1 MILIADRYLMDNA
14 SALSSASAR
23 PPGAPAAALASTS
36 GSSRTHETTFTAGV
50 PLFATPPLR
59 EPGQDEASATMPA
72 DPASLPPGL
81 ERIGGVRLLRL
92 VGTGGMG
99 RVYLGHH
106 EALDLAVAVKVMKD
120 GAGDQER
127 FINEARLAARIHDDH
142 IVRILNAGEEGGRA
156 FLVLEYVAGVNLK
169 QLLAEQGGLPW
180 RKAVDITLQAARGL
194 AAAHRAGVIHRDV
207 KPSNI
212 LVAANGVAKVTDLG
226 LAREA
231 FMDSGATETGHVLG
245 TPAYMA
251 PEQAR
256 DSRQAGPP
264 ADVYALGVSLWHM
277 LAGEVPFKKSSH
289 TNVLFAHLHENVP
302 DIRLRVPELPAVLCE
317 LMRRMLAKD
326 PSRRPADGAAV
337 VEELQRILGQPGTAS
352 VQRGSSILRRPRISR
367 ALGARIAAVL
377 LLGVVVS
384 SGFWAG
390 HGNVAPAVAVGDPA
404 PAANPPVPAGGDAW
418 HTPTRAVCLVGDQL
432 APATETAILQ
442 ALAASGLPVVERER
456 VATITGEQHLVRDGH
471 VDQLSAER
479 IGRMVGAHIVVFASE
494 RDGKVSLRTDL
505 LETATIVDI
514 QLATPDTVA
523 AKLDG
528 ALRKAVAALPV
539 QGLSAGTAV
548 DVGARHGL
556 RVGDHVELLDGTPAA
571 PGRTIAT
578 AEVVTVESSHA
589 VIRASQEL
597 PAGAPLLVR
606 RPDQA
611 P

>member
-1 MILIADRYLMDNA
+1 MILIADRYPMNNA

-23 PPGAPAAALASTS
+23 PAGAPAAAVSAS
-36 GSSRTHETTFTAGV
+36 GSSQTHETTFTAGV
-50 PLFATPPLR
+50 PLFATPPVR
-59 EPGQDEASATMPA
+59 AAGQDAVSATSLA

-81 ERIGGVRLLRL
+81 ERIGGIRLLRL

-120 GAGDQER
+120 GAGDQAR
-127 FINEARLAARIHDDH
+127 FVNEARLAARIHDDH
-142 IVRILNAGEEGGRA
+142 IVRILHAGEEGGRA

-169 QLLAEQGGLPW
+169 QMLAEQGGLPW
-180 RKAVDITLQAARGL
+180 RTAVDITLQAARGL

-212 LVAANGVAKVTDLG
+212 LVAPNGVAKVTDLG

-302 DIRLRVPELPAVLCE
+302 DIRLRVPELPALLCE

-326 PSRRPADGAAV
+326 PARRPADGAAV
-337 VEELQRILGQPGTAS
+337 VDELQRILGQPGTTT
-352 VQRGSSILRRPRISR
+352 VQRSGTLRRPRISR

-390 HGNVAPAVAVGDPA
+390 HGSAAPALPVSEGA
-404 PAANPPVPAGGDAW
+404 PPANPPVPVAGDAW

-432 APATETAILQ
+432 GPVTETAILQ

-471 VDQLSAER
+471 VDQSSAER

-514 QLATPDTVA
+514 QLATPDTVGA
-523 AKLDG
+523 RLDG

-539 QGLSAGTAV
+539 QGASVGTAV

-556 RVGDHVELLDGTPAA
+556 RPGDRVELLEGTPAA
-571 PGRTIAT
+571 PGRVIAT
-578 AEVVTVESSHA
+578 AEVVTVEAAHA

-597 PAGAPLLVR
+597 PAGSPLLVR
-606 RPDQA
+606 RPDIA

>member
-23 PPGAPAAALASTS
+23 PSGVPAAQASSS

-50 PLFATPPLR
+50 PLFTTPPVPA
-59 EPGQDEASATMPA
+59 PGQDEVSASMPA

-194 AAAHRAGVIHRDV
+194 AAAHRAGVVHRDV

-302 DIRLRVPELPAVLCE
+302 DIRLRVPELPALLCE

-326 PSRRPADGAAV
+326 PARRPADGAAV
-337 VEELQRILGQPGTAS
+337 ADELQRILGQPGTTA
-352 VQRGSSILRRPRISR
+352 VQRGGSSVLRRPRISR

-377 LLGVVVS
+377 LLAVVVS

-390 HGNVAPAVAVGDPA
+390 RGTTAPALAAGDPA
-404 PAANPPVPAGGDAW
+404 PAATPPAPAAGDAW

-523 AKLDG
+523 ARLDG

-539 QGLSAGTAV
+539 QGVGSATAV

-571 PGRTIAT
+571 PGRTVAT
-578 AEVVTVESSHA
+578 GEVVKVEPSHA
-589 VIRASQEL
+589 VLRTSQEL